1 MCVQVTLLTPILA
14 AKQREL
20 TYYRQHD
27 GIVKSVGGLIRRA
40 RSGLRDPRQRPL
52 NEAGGTFPPHTDPGK
67 MVTSSHYLEAPRRL
81 RAFVRAH
88 ETSLV
93 VLAALVG
100 TISGLVVAAMSA
112 AVEGLHV
119 LLFNLEMGD
128 RLSSQFRIEP
138 LRALLVPSLGGLL
151 LGVAFLLL
159 LRWRPA
165 REIDPIEANALHGGR
180 MSFRG
185 SLIVALQTVWSSGV
199 GASVGL
205 EAGYTQL
212 ASGLAASLGRGF
224 HLRRGDQRIMVGC
237 GAAAAIAGAFGAP
250 LAGAFY
256 AFELVIGGYTPAS
269 LTPVG
274 VAAVAGYFVAHGIHS
289 DVAGRRR
296 RCGRRCARARS
307 RHRGVARRPGGAVR
321 HRHHARRGAVRDVA
335 CQDQALAAAAAGA
348 GGPRRRPAR
357 PDNAAGDVVGARR
370 AAFCRI
376 CFNSAFGA
384 RDHFHPESDCFRHLA
399 GIGFRGGLFFATLFL
414 GAIGG
419 HLFAGGFDAIWPGL
433 NLSPN
438 VYAII
443 GMSALSAS
451 VIGGPL
457 TMSFIALELTGN
469 LWLTTAVLVA
479 VIISTQITRELFG
492 YSFATWRLHLRG
504 ETIRSA
510 ADVGWIR
517 DLTVRSLMRRDV
529 ATVSANMAIEEFRDK
544 FPLGSKTQV
553 VAVDGTGRYVGLAL
567 VADAHAPDIKAPD
580 GLIGLLH
587 YRDVV
592 LHPGMNIQEAIAVFD
607 AAEAELLAV
616 VDIDGEH
623 RPIGLLTEAHAMRRY
638 AEESEQR
645 RREVIGDI

>member
-1 MCVQVTLLTPILA
+1 
-14 AKQREL
+14 
-20 TYYRQHD
+20 
-27 GIVKSVGGLIRRA
+27 
-40 RSGLRDPRQRPL
+40 
-52 NEAGGTFPPHTDPGK
+52 
-67 MVTSSHYLEAPRRL
+67 MVTTSRYLEAPRRL

-93 VLAALVG
+93 VLAGLIG
-100 TISGLVVAAMSA
+100 TTGGLVVVAMSM
-112 AVEGLHV
+112 AVAGLHA
-119 LLFNLEMGD
+119 LLFDISIRE
-128 RLSSQFRIEP
+128 RLSSQPSIEP
-138 LRALLVPSLGGLL
+138 LRALLVPSLGGLV
-151 LGVAFLLL
+151 LGLAFLLL

-185 SLIVALQTVWSSGV
+185 SVIVALQTVWSSGV

-224 HLRRGDQRIMVGC
+224 HLRRADQRIMVGC

-274 VAAVAGYFVAHGIHS
+274 VAAVAGYFVTHGFAALSLGIGVGPVG
-289 DVAGRRR
+289 DIRGRDLAIAALL
-296 RCGRRCARARS
+296 GILAALFGIVIM
-307 RHRGVARRPGGAVR
+307 RGVALCETLLSKTGLWPP
-321 HRHHARRGAVRDVA
+321 
-335 CQDQALAAAAAGA
+335 L
-348 GGPRRRPAR
+348 RPALGGL
-357 PDNAAGDVVGARR
+357 AVGLLALLTPQVM
-370 AAFCRI
+370 
-376 CFNSAFGA
+376 SSGHGA
-384 RDHFHPESDCFRHLA
+384 LHFA
-399 GIGFRGGLFFATLFL
+399 GIVSMPLTFIAAVFVLKAIASVISLGSGFRGGLFFATLLL
-414 GAIGG
+414 GVLGG
-419 HLFAGGFDAIWPGL
+419 RLFAAGVDTIWPGL
-433 NLSPN
+433 NLDPN
-438 VYAII
+438 VYAIV

-457 TMSFIALELTGN
+457 TMSFIALESTGN

-517 DLTVRSLMRRDV
+517 DLTVGRLMRQDLT
-529 ATVSANMAIEEFRDK
+529 TVSADMPIGEFRGK
-544 FPLGSKTQV
+544 FPLGSKNRV
-553 VAVDGTGRYVGLAL
+553 VAVDAAGRYVGLAL
-567 VADAHAPDIKAPD
+567 VAEAHAPDIDAAG
-580 GLIGLLH
+580 GLAGILH

-592 LHPGMNIQEAIAVFD
+592 LHPVMNIQEAFAVFD
-607 AAEAELLAV
+607 AAEAESLV
-616 VDIDGEH
+616 VVETGGEQ
-623 RPIGLLTEAHAMRRY
+623 RPIGILSEAHAMRRY

-645 RREVIGDI
+645 RREAVGDV

>member
-1 MCVQVTLLTPILA
+1 M
-14 AKQREL
+14 
-20 TYYRQHD
+20 
-27 GIVKSVGGLIRRA
+27 VG
-40 RSGLRDPRQRPL
+40 
-52 NEAGGTFPPHTDPGK
+52 
-67 MVTSSHYLEAPRRL
+67 TSRYLEAPRRL

-88 ETSLV
+88 ESSLI

-100 TISGLVVAAMSA
+100 TIGGLAVAGMSA
-112 AVEGLHV
+112 AVEVLHV
-119 LLFNLEMGD
+119 VLFNLDMGD

-138 LRALLVPSLGGLL
+138 LRALLVPCLGGLL

-159 LRWRPA
+159 LRVRPA
-165 REIDPIEANALHGGR
+165 REVDPIEANALHGGQ

-185 SLIVALQTVWSSGV
+185 SMIVALQTIWSSGV

-212 ASGLAASLGRGF
+212 ASGIAASLGRGF
-224 HLRRGDQRIMVGC
+224 HLRRSDQRLMVGC

-250 LAGAFY
+250 LGGAFY

-274 VAAVAGYFVAHGIHS
+274 VAAVAGYFVAHAFTVLSLGVGVGPVG
-289 DVAGRRR
+289 DVLGRDLTVAGLL
-296 RCGRRCARARS
+296 GVLAALFGIGIM
-307 RHRGVARRPGGAVR
+307 RGVALCEMVLSKTP
-321 HRHHARRGAVRDVA
+321 
-335 CQDQALAAAAAGA
+335 LW
-348 GGPRRRPAR
+348 PPLRPALGGLCVGLLALLS
-357 PDNAAGDVVGARR
+357 PQVMSSGHGALHFAGFVSIPLAVVASMFVLKAIASVISLGT
-370 AAFCRI
+370 
-376 CFNSAFGA
+376 
-384 RDHFHPESDCFRHLA
+384 
-399 GIGFRGGLFFATLFL
+399 GFRGGLFFATLFL
-414 GAIGG
+414 GALGG
-419 HLFAGGFDAIWPGL
+419 HLFAAGFDAMWPGFGL
-433 NLSPN
+433 NPN

-451 VIGGPL
+451 VVGGPL
-457 TMSFIALELTGN
+457 TMSFIALESTGN

-510 ADVGWIR
+510 ADIGWIR
-517 DLTVRSLMRRDV
+517 DLTVRSLMRQDV
-529 ATVSANMAIEEFRDK
+529 TTVNANMGIEQFREQ

-567 VADAHAPDIKAPD
+567 VADAHAQDVETTK
-580 GLIGLLH
+580 GLIDLLH

-592 LHPGMNIQEAIAVFD
+592 LHPAMNIQEAIAVFD
-607 AAEAELLAV
+607 AAEAESLAV

-645 RREVIGDI
+645 RREAVGDV

>member
-1 MCVQVTLLTPILA
+1 MIT
-14 AKQREL
+14 K
-20 TYYRQHD
+20 
-27 GIVKSVGGLIRRA
+27 
-40 RSGLRDPRQRPL
+40 
-52 NEAGGTFPPHTDPGK
+52 F
-67 MVTSSHYLEAPRRL
+67 HYLEAPRRL

-100 TISGLVVAAMSA
+100 TLGGLVVVAMSA
-112 AVEGLHV
+112 AVDALHV
-119 LLFNLEMGD
+119 VLFNLEAGD
-128 RLSSQFRIEP
+128 RLSSQVKIDP

-151 LGVAFLLL
+151 LGIAFLLL
-159 LRWRPA
+159 VHWRPA

-185 SLIVALQTVWSSGV
+185 SVIVALQTIWSSGV

-212 ASGLAASLGRGF
+212 SSGLAASLGRGF
-224 HLRRGDQRIMVGC
+224 HLRRADQRLMVGC

-256 AFELVIGGYTPAS
+256 AFELVIGGYTPAN

-274 VAAVAGYFVAHGIHS
+274 VASVVGYFVAHGFT
-289 DVAGRRR
+289 VASLGVGVGPVGEVLGRDLAIAALL
-296 RCGRRCARARS
+296 GVVAALFGIAIM
-307 RHRGVARRPGGAVR
+307 RGVALTETLLSKTGLWPPLRTALGGLAVGLLALR
-321 HRHHARRGAVRDVA
+321 TPEVMSSGHGAL
-335 CQDQALAAAAAGA
+335 Q
-348 GGPRRRPAR
+348 
-357 PDNAAGDVVGARR
+357 
-370 AAFCRI
+370 F
-376 CFNSAFGA
+376 
-384 RDHFHPESDCFRHLA
+384 A
-399 GIGFRGGLFFATLFL
+399 GIISMPLAFIALVFVLKTIASVVSLGSGFRGGLFFATLFL

-419 HLFAGGFDAIWPGL
+419 RLFAAGIDTIAPGF
-433 NLSPN
+433 NLDPN

-457 TMSFIALELTGN
+457 TMSFIALESTGD
-469 LWLTTAVLVA
+469 LWLTTVVLVA

-517 DLTVRSLMRRDV
+517 DLTVRRLMRPDV
-529 ATVSANMAIEEFRDK
+529 ATVNADMPIAEFRAK

-553 VAVDGTGRYVGLAL
+553 VAVDETAHYVGLVL
-567 VADAHAPDIKAPD
+567 VADAHAPDIDTAK
-580 GLIGLLH
+580 GLRGILH
-587 YRDVV
+587 HQRDV
-592 LHPGMNIQEAIAVFD
+592 LHPGMNIQDAIAVFD
-607 AAEAELLAV
+607 VAEAESLAV
-616 VDIDGEH
+616 VETEGER

-638 AEESEQR
+638 AEESERR
-645 RREVIGDI
+645 RREVIGDG

>member
-1 MCVQVTLLTPILA
+1 MIT
-14 AKQREL
+14 K
-20 TYYRQHD
+20 
-27 GIVKSVGGLIRRA
+27 
-40 RSGLRDPRQRPL
+40 PR
-52 NEAGGTFPPHTDPGK
+52 F
-67 MVTSSHYLEAPRRL
+67 LEAPRRL

-93 VLAALVG
+93 VLALLIG
-100 TISGLVVAAMSA
+100 TLGGLAVAAMSV

-119 LLFNLEMGD
+119 VLFNLEWGD

-138 LRALLVPSLGGLL
+138 WRALLVPSLGGLL

-185 SLIVALQTVWSSGV
+185 SVVVALETIWSSGV

-224 HLRRGDQRIMVGC
+224 HLRRADQRLMVGC

-250 LAGAFY
+250 LG
-256 AFELVIGGYTPAS
+256 
-269 LTPVG
+269 G
-274 VAAVAGYFVAHGIHS
+274 VAIM
-289 DVAGRRR
+289 
-296 RCGRRCARARS
+296 
-307 RHRGVARRPGGAVR
+307 RGVAFWEELFSKTGIWPPLRPALGGLAVGLLALQTPQVMSSG
-321 HRHHARRGAVRDVA
+321 HGALHFDGLVSMP
-335 CQDQALAAAAAGA
+335 LAAIATIFVLKSIASVISLG
-348 GGPRRRPAR
+348 
-357 PDNAAGDVVGARR
+357 
-370 AAFCRI
+370 
-376 CFNSAFGA
+376 S
-384 RDHFHPESDCFRHLA
+384 
-399 GIGFRGGLFFATLFL
+399 GFRGGLFFATLFL
-414 GAIGG
+414 GALGG
-419 HLFAGGFDAIWPGL
+419 RLFAAGFDVLWPGL
-433 NLSPN
+433 HVDPN
-438 VYAII
+438 VYAIV

-457 TMSFIALELTGN
+457 TMSFIALESTGD
-469 LWLTTAVLVA
+469 LWLTTIVLVA

-517 DLTVRSLMRRDV
+517 DLTVRRLMRPDV
-529 ATVSANMAIEEFRDK
+529 ATVNADMPIAEFRAK

-553 VAVDGTGRYVGLAL
+553 VAVDETGHYVGLVL
-567 VADAHAPDIKAPD
+567 VAEVHAPDIDTAK
-580 GLIGLLH
+580 GLRGILH
-587 YRDVV
+587 HQRDV
-592 LHPGMNIQEAIAVFD
+592 LHPAMNIQDAIAVFD
-607 AAEAELLAV
+607 VAEAESLAV
-616 VDIDGEH
+616 VETGSER

-638 AEESEQR
+638 AEESERR
-645 RREVIGDI
+645 RREVIGDA

>member
-1 MCVQVTLLTPILA
+1 ML
-14 AKQREL
+14 
-20 TYYRQHD
+20 
-27 GIVKSVGGLIRRA
+27 SSA
-40 RSGLRDPRQRPL
+40 R
-52 NEAGGTFPPHTDPGK
+52 FI
-67 MVTSSHYLEAPRRL
+67 EAPRRL

-88 ETSLV
+88 EASLI

-100 TISGLVVAAMSA
+100 TIGGLVVAAMSA
-112 AVEGLHV
+112 LVEVLHV

-138 LRALLVPSLGGLL
+138 WRALLVPSLGGLL
-151 LGVAFLLL
+151 LGFAFLLL
-159 LRWRPA
+159 VRWRPA
-165 REIDPIEANALHGGR
+165 REVDPIEANALHGGR

-185 SLIVALQTVWSSGV
+185 SVIVALQTVWSSGV

-212 ASGLAASLGRGF
+212 SSGLAASLGRGF
-224 HLRRGDQRIMVGC
+224 HLRRADQRVMVGC

-274 VAAVAGYFVAHGIHS
+274 VAAVAGYFVAHAFTVLSFGVGVGPVGDVLGRDLAIASLLGILS
-289 DVAGRRR
+289 ALFGI
-296 RCGRRCARARS
+296 AIM
-307 RHRGVARRPGGAVR
+307 RGVALCETLLVKIRLWPPLRPALGGLGV
-321 HRHHARRGAVRDVA
+321 G
-335 CQDQALAAAAAGA
+335 ALALMSPQVMSSGHGALHFAGFVSIPLA
-348 GGPRRRPAR
+348 
-357 PDNAAGDVVGARR
+357 VVATMFVLKAIASVISLG
-370 AAFCRI
+370 
-376 CFNSAFGA
+376 S
-384 RDHFHPESDCFRHLA
+384 
-399 GIGFRGGLFFATLFL
+399 GFRGGLFFATLFL
-414 GAIGG
+414 GALGG

-433 NLSPN
+433 KLNPN

-451 VIGGPL
+451 VVGGPL
-457 TMSFIALELTGN
+457 TMAFIALESTGN

-517 DLTVRSLMRRDV
+517 ELTVRTMMRQDV
-529 ATVSANMAIEEFRDK
+529 STVNASTPIEEFRKK
-544 FPLGSKTQV
+544 FPLGSKNQV
-553 VAVDGTGRYVGLAL
+553 VVVDGSGRYAGLAL
-567 VADAHAPDIKAPD
+567 VADAHAPDVEPAK
-580 GLIGLLH
+580 GLLGIAH
-587 YRDVV
+587 FRDVV

-607 AAEAELLAV
+607 AAEAESLAV
-616 VDIDGEH
+616 VDSDGER
-623 RPIGLLTEAHAMRRY
+623 RPIGVLSEAHAMRRY

-645 RREVIGDI
+645 RREVIGEI

>member
-1 MCVQVTLLTPILA
+1 
-14 AKQREL
+14 
-20 TYYRQHD
+20 
-27 GIVKSVGGLIRRA
+27 
-40 RSGLRDPRQRPL
+40 
-52 NEAGGTFPPHTDPGK
+52 
-67 MVTSSHYLEAPRRL
+67 MVTTSRYLEAPRRL

-93 VLAALVG
+93 VLAGLIG
-100 TISGLVVAAMSA
+100 TTGGLVVVAMSM
-112 AVEGLHV
+112 AVAGLHA
-119 LLFNLEMGD
+119 LLFDISIRE
-128 RLSSQFRIEP
+128 RLSSQPSIEP
-138 LRALLVPSLGGLL
+138 LRALLVPSLGGLV
-151 LGVAFLLL
+151 LGLAFLWLS
-159 LRWRPA
+159 RWRPA

-185 SLIVALQTVWSSGV
+185 SVIVALQTVWSSGV

-224 HLRRGDQRIMVGC
+224 HLRRADQRIMVGC

-274 VAAVAGYFVAHGIHS
+274 VAVVAGYFVTHGFAALSLGIGVGPVG
-289 DVAGRRR
+289 DIRGRDLAIAALL
-296 RCGRRCARARS
+296 GILAALFGIVIM
-307 RHRGVARRPGGAVR
+307 RGVALCETLLSKTGLWPP
-321 HRHHARRGAVRDVA
+321 
-335 CQDQALAAAAAGA
+335 L
-348 GGPRRRPAR
+348 RPALGGL
-357 PDNAAGDVVGARR
+357 AVGLLALLTPQVM
-370 AAFCRI
+370 
-376 CFNSAFGA
+376 SSGHGA
-384 RDHFHPESDCFRHLA
+384 LHFA
-399 GIGFRGGLFFATLFL
+399 GIVSMPLTFIAAVFVLKAIASVISLGNGFRGGLFFATLLL
-414 GAIGG
+414 GVLGG
-419 HLFAGGFDAIWPGL
+419 HLFAAGVDTIWPGL
-433 NLSPN
+433 NLDPN
-438 VYAII
+438 VYAIV

-457 TMSFIALELTGN
+457 TMSFIALESTGN

-517 DLTVRSLMRRDV
+517 DLTVGRLMRQDL
-529 ATVSANMAIEEFRDK
+529 ATVSADMPIGEFRGK
-544 FPLGSKTQV
+544 FPLGSKNRV
-553 VAVDGTGRYVGLAL
+553 VAVDAAGRYVGLAL
-567 VADAHAPDIKAPD
+567 VAEAHAPDIDAA
-580 GLIGLLH
+580 GGVAGILH

-592 LHPGMNIQEAIAVFD
+592 LHPVMNIQEAIAVFD
-607 AAEAELLAV
+607 AAEAESLV
-616 VDIDGEH
+616 VVETGDEQ
-623 RPIGLLTEAHAMRRY
+623 RPIGILSEAHAMRRY

-645 RREVIGDI
+645 RREAVGDI

>member
-1 MCVQVTLLTPILA
+1 
-14 AKQREL
+14 
-20 TYYRQHD
+20 
-27 GIVKSVGGLIRRA
+27 
-40 RSGLRDPRQRPL
+40 
-52 NEAGGTFPPHTDPGK
+52 
-67 MVTSSHYLEAPRRL
+67 MVSTSFYLEAPRRL

-93 VLAALVG
+93 ALAALVG
-100 TISGLVVAAMSA
+100 AIGGLVVVAMSA
-112 AVEGLHV
+112 AVEGLHA

-128 RLSSQFRIEP
+128 RLSSQFRIDP

-151 LGVAFLLL
+151 LGLAFLLL
-159 LRWRPA
+159 QRWRPA

-212 ASGLAASLGRGF
+212 ASGMAASFGRAF
-224 HLRRGDQRIMVGC
+224 HLRRADQRIMVGC

-274 VAAVAGYFVAHGIHS
+274 VAAVAGYFVAHGFTVTSLGINVGRVG
-289 DVAGRRR
+289 DVLGRDLAVAALL
-296 RCGRRCARARS
+296 GILAALIGIAIM
-307 RHRGVARRPGGAVR
+307 RGVALCEVLLAK
-321 HRHHARRGAVRDVA
+321 ARIWPP
-335 CQDQALAAAAAGA
+335 L
-348 GGPRRRPAR
+348 RPAL
-357 PDNAAGDVVGARR
+357 GGLVVGLLALVTPQVM
-370 AAFCRI
+370 
-376 CFNSAFGA
+376 SSGHGA
-384 RDHFHPESDCFRHLA
+384 LHFA
-399 GIGFRGGLFFATLFL
+399 GFVSVPLTVIATMFVLKAIASVVSLGSGFRGGLFFATLFL
-414 GAIGG
+414 GALGG
-419 HLFAGGFDAIWPGL
+419 HLFAIGLDMIWPGL
-433 NLSPN
+433 HLDPN
-438 VYAII
+438 VYAVI

-451 VIGGPL
+451 VVGGPL
-457 TMSFIALELTGN
+457 TMSFIALESTGN
-469 LWLTTAVLVA
+469 LSLTTAVLVA

-517 DLTVRSLMRRDV
+517 DLTVRRLMRPDI
-529 ATVSANMAIEEFRDK
+529 ATVSASMPIEEFRGK

-553 VAVDGTGRYVGLAL
+553 VAVDGGGRYVGLVL
-567 VADAHAPDIKAPD
+567 VADAHAPDIDQA
-580 GLIGLLH
+580 GAVVTILH
-587 YRDVV
+587 HRDVV
-592 LHPGMNIQEAIAVFD
+592 LHPAMNIQQAIAVFD
-607 AAEAELLAV
+607 AAEAESLAV
-616 VDIDGEH
+616 VETDGEH
-623 RPIGLLTEAHAMRRY
+623 RPVGTLTEAHAMRRY

-645 RREVIGDI
+645 RREAVGEI